1 MKSSTFWIIYFVIAF
16 LVVILLA
23 IWVFTA
29 CSADYSW
36 WSGIHSCSYGGG
48 SSVGTVYDWWGSG
61 LREASA
67 GISG

>member
-1 MKSSTFWIIYFVIAF
+1 
-16 LVVILLA
+16 VILLA